1 MGVAQSVKTDDN
13 HNKRI
18 AVLFATNAISN
29 VVIIKL

>member
-18 AVLFATNAISN
+18 AVLFVTYAISN